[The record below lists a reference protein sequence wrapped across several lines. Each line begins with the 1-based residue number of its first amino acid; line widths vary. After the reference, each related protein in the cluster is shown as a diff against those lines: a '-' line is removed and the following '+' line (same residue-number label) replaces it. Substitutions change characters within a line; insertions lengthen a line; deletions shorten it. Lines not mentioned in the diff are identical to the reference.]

1 MPKIIFTSPDGSQKI
16 VDTSPGKS
24 LMQAAVQNGVPG
36 IEADCGGSC
45 ACATCHVY
53 VDDEWME
60 RLPPARAAE
69 RDMLEFALDAR
80 DNSRLTCQIPVTD
93 ELDGLILH
101 VPEEQA

>member
-1 MPKIIFTSPDGSQKI
+1 MPKIIFIDPNGVQKV
-16 VDTSPGKS
+16 VDTTPGHS

-53 VDDEWME
+53 VDETWID
-60 RLPPARAAE
+60 RLPPAGRSE

-93 ELDGLILH
+93 ELDGLILR
-101 VPEEQA
+101 VPYEQA